1 MNDKNK
7 HKWMTNQHKGKK
19 FRHINIQFMDKSN
32 FEKQWF
38 LIKLII
44 LSGIDQSTCL
54 QQRM

>member
-1 MNDKNK
+1 MTKINTNEWPINTKEKNLD
-7 HKWMTNQHKGKK
+7 T
-19 FRHINIQFMDKSN
+19 INIQFMDKSN